1 MINTIFYFVDQE
13 STYKNMLQN
22 NEISSHTIVFAA
34 DRGSIYK
41 NGIRYGGVRGDELQ
55 QLLNDTNWHDTVES
69 HLENIDNLIEG
80 LNSNINSLVIYNEEQ
95 IGDMINS
102 AFEEY
107 DWLKKK
113 FSDVDWGEIFKWSEW
128 NDKMSQYLAGIGV
141 ITESGAKWTELK
153 ADVNSI
159 KTSITNIDGNE
170 VLNSHLEQYI
180 EDKIAGLNLSAT
192 YAKIEDLNNLSGDL
206 EDLSAEIA
214 NKASLDLLAG
224 YVTKAS
230 LTAYAKTSDVD
241 TKIGTVETKID
252 NLTDTVTTSLSSTVR
267 DYIEDE
273 LGTDIQKYLS
283 NTSGVI
289 TEATLDQAV
298 AALFS
303 NSSSETSGELSSF
316 TSSFATQSDLQN
328 ATASM
333 VVTSDL
339 NNYVKRA
346 GVIAAINN
354 SGESNVTIDADKINI
369 GGIQINANQVT
380 GIDSIVANNITSDMI
395 SSKLATIGG
404 FTVDNY
410 GLYAS
415 GSNGSS
421 IRIDSDGTIRSVGQN
436 RTGSRGVVEINE
448 GVLSIRTL
456 TGDVEL
462 PVCEF
467 QDDGSGMLANG
478 AISWDSAGNLEVDKN
493 FISSLFSIGHG
504 GYRVA
509 SDEIYFSESGLV
521 LNQYNGTSDSDPIH
535 ILEIRANGIQYSPGS
550 GSDTAVR
557 INEEG
562 IEANRLRA
570 EGYIIGRQFELDD
583 ENNDSYVTV
592 DKDLFQIQSR
602 NFESDVNLVV
612 TSDERKKDII
622 ATVEPSIND
631 ISNVRIVDYKLKN
644 GASDSVH
651 LGSIAQDWQNIYPSA
666 ITKDKDGY
674 LGLDYASVALASAVT
689 AAREIVNLKRENEL
703 LKQRLDSIEERLGIN

>member
-22 NEISSHTIVFAA
+22 NEISSRTIVFAA

-41 NGIRYGGVRGDELQ
+41 NGIRYGGVRSDELQ
-55 QLLNDTNWHDTVES
+55 QLLDDTNWHDTVES
-69 HLENIDNLIEG
+69 HLQNIDNLIEG

-339 NNYVKRA
+339 NDYVKKA
-346 GVIAAINN
+346 GIIAAINN
-354 SGESNVTIDADKINI
+354 DQSAIKISADKIEMDASDIELTANRI
-369 GGIQINANQVT
+369 IYYNSGDIYTTLDTDGFILRKYVDRINDMYNSVGITEEGFFTQDAH
-380 GIDSIVANNITSDMI
+380 G
-395 SSKLATIGG
+395 TIGCKFNIDG
-404 FTVDNY
+404 SGEIAQGALSWDKDGNINVQSLLNIIQQAQKTWGH
-410 GLYAS
+410 GLWDMYEGRRKNPCYVVGNMAETTYVEGQEITGPYARIILDGGDASQSNSMGSIEIES
-415 GSNGSS
+415 GYILLDAEEDKIYIRSKDGVEIEGGDVTLGSS
-421 IRIDSDGTIRSVGQN
+421 SEERNLIVHGTVGAYGELSVQGDAHLLDDLY
-436 RTGSRGVVEINE
+436 
-448 GVLSIRTL
+448 VL
-456 TGDVEL
+456 GDVE
-462 PVCEF
+462 
-467 QDDGSGMLANG
+467 
-478 AISWDSAGNLEVDKN
+478 AGN
-493 FISSLFSIGHG
+493 
-504 GYRVA
+504 
-509 SDEIYFSESGLV
+509 
-521 LNQYNGTSDSDPIH
+521 
-535 ILEIRANGIQYSPGS
+535 
-550 GSDTAVR
+550 
-557 INEEG
+557 
-562 IEANRLRA
+562 
-570 EGYIIGRQFELDD
+570 YI
-583 ENNDSYVTV
+583 T
-592 DKDLFQIQSR
+592 K
-602 NFESDVNLVV
+602 
-612 TSDERKKDII
+612 SDERVKDIQNTIDPAIEDI
-622 ATVEPSIND
+622 ANT
-631 ISNVRIVDYKLKN
+631 RIVNYKLKSN
-644 GASDSVH
+644 NDKIYTGA
-651 LGSIAQDWQNIYPSA
+651 IAQDWQNILPN
-666 ITKDKDGY
+666 TVTTDKDGH
-674 LGLDYASVALASAVT
+674 LGLNYQSAALVSAVT